1 MTSSLP
7 PRRCPDCGVPNPAD
21 AVTCIECNHP
31 LDVPDSA
38 QVAPPAERA
47 KPQPPA
53 AAETARPVRLE
64 RPERPER
71 PSPNVTSWGY
81 HPRGLTGSTSVP
93 SWLWAAVG
101 LGALV
106 AVLVSAIQIARQ
118 PQPIAVPGASKPQL
132 ASAESLNVLLRSD
145 STAAGPNVALGNLFY
160 DTGNF
165 GEAVPYY
172 RRALR
177 KDPDLIDVRVDL
189 GVSYHNLG
197 KLDLATQELEE
208 AVRRRPDHAV
218 AQFDLA
224 VVYQTMGRKEDARA
238 HYLKARAL
246 DSPPDMAA
254 VIDQLLARLDDP
266 TPSNLPPGHP

>member
-1 MTSSLP
+1 VTEP
-7 PRRCPDCGVPNPAD
+7 AVPRRCPDCGVPNPPEA
-21 AVTCIECNHP
+21 TQCIECNHP

-38 QVAPPAERA
+38 PPSAPS
-47 KPQPPA
+47 
-53 AAETARPVRLE
+53 RPVRIE

-71 PSPNVTSWGY
+71 VSPNVTSWGY
-81 HPRGLTGSTSVP
+81 RPPGGGGTSVP

-118 PQPIAVPGASKPQL
+118 PKPLAIPNASKPQL
-132 ASAESLNVLLRSD
+132 SSAESLAVLLRSD
-145 STAAGPNVALGNLFY
+145 STQAGPNTALGNLFY

-172 RRALR
+172 KRALR

-189 GVSYHNLG
+189 GVSYHNMG
-197 KLDLATQELEE
+197 DLKSAQAELEE

-224 VVYQTMGRKEDARA
+224 VVYQTMGLKDEARA
-238 HYLKARAL
+238 HYLKAKSL
-246 DSPPDMAA
+246 DAPPDMAG
-254 VIDQLLARLDDP
+254 VIDQLIARLDGAQP
-266 TPSNLPPGHP
+266 ESLPPGHPSVP

>member
-1 MTSSLP
+1 VTSSAAT
-7 PRRCPDCGVPNPAD
+7 RRCPDCGAPNPAE
-21 AVTCIECNHP
+21 AVLCTECSHP

-38 QVAPPAERA
+38 QVARPVERA
-47 KPQPPA
+47 KSAP
-53 AAETARPVRLE
+53 AETVRIE
-64 RPERPER
+64 RPDRPER

-81 HPRGLTGSTSVP
+81 HPRGLSGGTSVP

-106 AVLVSAIQIARQ
+106 AVLLSAIQIARQ

-132 ASAESLNVLLRSD
+132 ASAESLSVLLRAD
-145 STAAGPNVALGNLFY
+145 STAAGPNVGLGNLFY

-165 GEAVPYY
+165 GEAVPFY

-197 KLDLATQELEE
+197 KLELAQQELEE

-238 HYLKARAL
+238 HYLKARSL
-246 DSPPDMAA
+246 DTPPDMAS
-254 VIDQLLARLDDP
+254 VIDQLLARLDE
-266 TPSNLPPGHP
+266 TGTNLPPGHPSVP

>member
-1 MTSSLP
+1 MTSSAA
-7 PRRCPDCGVPNPAD
+7 PRRCPDCGAPNPAE
-21 AVTCIECNHP
+21 AVLCTECSHP

-38 QVAPPAERA
+38 QVARPVERA
-47 KPQPPA
+47 KSAP
-53 AAETARPVRLE
+53 AETVRIE
-64 RPERPER
+64 RPDRPER

-81 HPRGLTGSTSVP
+81 HPRGLSGGTSVP

-106 AVLVSAIQIARQ
+106 AVLLSAIQIARQ

-132 ASAESLNVLLRSD
+132 ASAESLSVLLRAD
-145 STAAGPNVALGNLFY
+145 STAAGPNVGLGNLFY

-165 GEAVPYY
+165 GEAVPFY

-177 KDPDLIDVRVDL
+177 KDPELIDVRVDL

-197 KLDLATQELEE
+197 KLELAQQELEE

-238 HYLKARAL
+238 HYLKARSL
-246 DSPPDMAA
+246 DTPPDMAS
-254 VIDQLLARLDDP
+254 VIDQLLARLDE
-266 TPSNLPPGHP
+266 TGTNLPPGHPSVP